1 MPQQGQV
8 WMHHPEAGGVKIP
21 PAVRQRTEQRIR
33 QYAEKHFAGKF
44 TRLDIRFRAQFCYID
59 AYTEP
64 SVPRNW
70 PPEDWQE
77 TREQYV
83 ERLRNTP
90 THLCRLR
97 YFGDEERWA
106 FAFFAYSSEKYEL
119 SMLPSGDFYASPE
132 DAFATAAGL
141 YLGQE

>member
-1 MPQQGQV
+1 MTRRV
-8 WMHHPEAGGVKIP
+8 WVRHPNAGGVKVP

-33 QYAEKHFAGKF
+33 RYAEKHFAGEY
-44 TRLDIRFRAQFCYID
+44 TRLEIRFRAQFCYID

-64 SVPRNW
+64 SVPKGW
-70 PPEDWQE
+70 PPKGWHE
-77 TREQYV
+77 TRKQHI

-97 YFGDEERWA
+97 YFGDEERWG
-106 FAFFAYSSEKYEL
+106 FAFFAYSSQKYEL
-119 SMLPSGDFYASPE
+119 SMLPSGEFFGTPE

-141 YLGQE
+141 YLQQQ

>member
-1 MPQQGQV
+1 MTGQV
-8 WMHHPEAGGVKIP
+8 WVRHPDAGGVKVP

-33 QYAEKHFAGKF
+33 RYAEKHVGGKYI
-44 TRLDIRFRAQFCYID
+44 RLEIRFRAQFCYID
-59 AYTEP
+59 AFTEP
-64 SVPRNW
+64 SVPKGW
-70 PPEDWQE
+70 PPKGWHE
-77 TREQYV
+77 TRKQHI

-119 SMLPSGDFYASPE
+119 SMLPSGEFFGTPE
-132 DAFATAAGL
+132 DAFAVAGAT
-141 YLGQE
+141 YLGQQ